1 MSKPYYETEEYSE
14 AENELDTY
22 DDPVKLVMEYR
33 ISEKHKGNKISDL
46 EAKLADIEEKV
57 KHWHD
62 LYNERDKQFQ
72 SVRQRYHLLNKL
84 QSNYDKKDKLHLAY
98 MQCLELVEENERLK
112 QQLAEKDKEIK
123 HLKRMLQL
131 EEDQKE
137 FIHEEWN
144 TYVRQLNRAKD
155 KDSVSASKQLAISE
169 LVKIK
174 RYIDDNAYYIDEMNF
189 GEEINEYIDNQI
201 EELKKEMK

>member
-33 ISEKHKGNKISDL
+33 ISEKHKDNKISDL
-46 EAKLADIEEKV
+46 EAKLAKSEEKV

-112 QQLAEKDKEIK
+112 
-123 HLKRMLQL
+123 
-131 EEDQKE
+131 
-137 FIHEEWN
+137 
-144 TYVRQLNRAKD
+144 
-155 KDSVSASKQLAISE
+155 
-169 LVKIK
+169 
-174 RYIDDNAYYIDEMNF
+174 
-189 GEEINEYIDNQI
+189 
-201 EELKKEMK
+201 

>member
-33 ISEKHKGNKISDL
+33 ISEKHKDNKISDL
-46 EAKLADIEEKV
+46 EAKLAKSEEKV

-112 QQLAEKDKEIK
+112 QQLAEKDKEIERLNLEFETQEDWQEK
-123 HLKRMLQL
+123 WQKLYDETCNLNQDKISFAVEQL
-131 EEDQKE
+131 EK
-137 FIHEEWN
+137 
-144 TYVRQLNRAKD
+144 V
-155 KDSVSASKQLAISE
+155 
-169 LVKIK
+169 
-174 RYIDDNAYYIDEMNF
+174 
-189 GEEINEYIDNQI
+189 
-201 EELKKEMK
+201 